1 MEIGLPD
8 DKIEEIIKTVK
19 EKIDKKSIS
28 NNTFFVINLLFI
40 SYILILGD
48 IWI

>member
-8 DKIEEIIKTVK
+8 DKIEEIIKTEK

-48 IWI
+48 I